1 MIEGFLAPNV
11 VDDCPVDGGR
21 VPMPSSSSF
30 CLLLTDK
37 ALMEE
42 MVRFLAGKS
51 SIPNGPLGGG
61 SFSSVFSLCIDDGC
75 FVGRTDS
82 LISLREQDRGILE
95 DVYKP
100 LCMLSIEE
108 VVVKALE
115 NQPKVV

>member
-1 MIEGFLAPNV
+1 
-11 VDDCPVDGGR
+11 
-21 VPMPSSSSF
+21 
-30 CLLLTDK
+30 
-37 ALMEE
+37 
-42 MVRFLAGKS
+42 MVRW
-51 SIPNGPLGGG
+51 GGG
-61 SFSSVFSLCIDDGC
+61 SFSSAFSLCIDDGC